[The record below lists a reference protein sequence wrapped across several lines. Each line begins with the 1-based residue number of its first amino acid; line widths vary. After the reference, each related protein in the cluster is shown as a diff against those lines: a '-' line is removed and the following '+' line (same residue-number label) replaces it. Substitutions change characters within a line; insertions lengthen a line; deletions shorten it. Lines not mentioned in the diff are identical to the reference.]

1 MMYKE
6 KHINYN
12 YSNRFNKKIQYIVIH
27 DTGNPRKGANAQAHF
42 RYFNQKGRNASAHYF
57 VDKDES
63 LQLVADEY
71 SAWHCGDGKGK
82 YGIFNYNS
90 IGIELCINEDGDWEM
105 TKSRAVLLIR
115 QLLLKHKLDKKCVVR
130 HFDASRKICPRKMHD
145 IGWREWT
152 LFYDSI

>member
-1 MMYKE
+1 MIRQ

-12 YSNRFNKKIQYIVIH
+12 YSSRLNKKIEYIVIH
-27 DTGNPRKGANAQAHF
+27 DPGNERRGANAEGHF

-57 VDKDES
+57 VDSNEI
-63 LQLVADEY
+63 LQLVPDEY

-90 IGIELCINEDGDWEM
+90 IGIELCVNEDGDWEG
-105 TKSRAVLLIR
+105 TKELALALIRDLLIVY
-115 QLLLKHKLDKKCVVR
+115 KLDKKSLVR
-130 HFDASRKICPRKMHD
+130 HFDASRKVCPKKMSHT
-145 IGWREWT
+145 GWKEWT